1 MAEQLG
7 MPPPPPKKEGIMGLK
22 HKAPPAPDFSE
33 VKGDLNSMERRL
45 RVLEEGVTNIRK
57 SLQVAEHSML
67 TKNKNLLTEIRTLT
81 SETVDIRKEIS
92 EIKEKILLV
101 VKDLESSARIN
112 DVKVL
117 EKYINLWNPVKFV
130 TQEQV
135 ERIVDEK
142 LKKLGRGSTKPK

>member
-7 MPPPPPKKEGIMGLK
+7 MPPPPPPKKEGIMGLK
-22 HKAPPAPDFSE
+22 HKAPVAPDFSE
-33 VKGDLNSMERRL
+33 VRGDINSLERRL

-67 TKNKNLLTEIRTLT
+67 TKNKSLLTEIRTLT
-81 SETVDIRKEIS
+81 SDMVEIKKEIF

-101 VKDLESSARIN
+101 VKDLESNAKIN

-135 ERIVDEK
+135 ERIIEEK
-142 LKKLGRGSTKPK
+142 LKR

>member
-7 MPPPPPKKEGIMGLK
+7 MPPPPPPKKEGIMGLK
-22 HKAPPAPDFSE
+22 HKAPVAPDFSE
-33 VKGDLNSMERRL
+33 VRGDINSLERRL

-67 TKNKNLLTEIRTLT
+67 TKNKTLLTEIRTLT
-81 SETVDIRKEIS
+81 SDMVEIKKEIF
-92 EIKEKILLV
+92 EIKEKVLLV
-101 VKDLESSARIN
+101 IKDLEDTAKVN

-135 ERIVDEK
+135 ERIIDEK
-142 LKKLGRGSTKPK
+142 LKDK